1 MAKRMIDE
9 GALNAQIQNATTTKQ
24 DKLYT
29 ETNSGIELT
38 EKNNKS
44 YISSEL
50 VYTTQSIELHPV
62 FHAGAHTAGEMLAAH
77 AFKLDGLYISPDYS
91 GTDNSR
97 MVVIDDVA
105 IMRVAIPEVDSTGY
119 RITFEWYALNSGTI
133 AKEKQIFAY
142 TRMIIAPNAKC
153 KA

>member
-9 GALNAQIQNATTTKQ
+9 GALNAQIQSATTTKQ

-38 EKNNKS
+38 EKDNKQ

-50 VYTTQSIELHPV
+50 VYKIESRELYPV
-62 FHAGAHTAGEMLAAH
+62 FHAGAHTAGELLAAQ
-77 AFKLDGLYISPDYS
+77 AFALDGLYISPDFS
-91 GTDNSR
+91 GTDNTR

-105 IMRVAIPEVDSTGY
+105 IMRVAIPEADSTGY

-142 TRMIIAPNAKC
+142 TKMITAPNAKR